1 MSTKKEVTMRSD
13 DMAKSWVAQMA
24 SQTMGIILQTRQ
36 ELSEKDSEY
45 QDDLDWHRMRVEDLE
60 EERFALNAELENE
73 KAEKDEL
80 KHALELSRKEN
91 DKFMEWWL
99 QERRKFRDLEAELD
113 SIKKSDAGTSDD
125 KEKSNDN

>member
-1 MSTKKEVTMRSD
+1 MKSD

-36 ELSEKDSEY
+36 ELSEKDSEH

-60 EERFALNAELENE
+60 EEMFALNAELENE
-73 KAEKDEL
+73 KDEKADL
-80 KHALELSRKEN
+80 QSRLN
-91 DKFMEWWL
+91 MVAR
-99 QERRKFRDLEAELD
+99 ERNHFRECWFHSKKKIVDLEMELD
-113 SIKKSDAGTSDD
+113 SIKKSDAATSDQ

>member
-1 MSTKKEVTMRSD
+1 MKSD

-36 ELSEKDSEY
+36 ELSEKDSEH

-60 EERFALNAELENE
+60 EELFALNAELENE
-73 KAEKDEL
+73 KDEKADL
-80 KHALELSRKEN
+80 QSRLN
-91 DKFMEWWL
+91 MVAR
-99 QERRKFRDLEAELD
+99 ERNHFRECWFQSKKKLVDLEMELD
-113 SIKKSDAGTSDD
+113 STKKSDVAASDG